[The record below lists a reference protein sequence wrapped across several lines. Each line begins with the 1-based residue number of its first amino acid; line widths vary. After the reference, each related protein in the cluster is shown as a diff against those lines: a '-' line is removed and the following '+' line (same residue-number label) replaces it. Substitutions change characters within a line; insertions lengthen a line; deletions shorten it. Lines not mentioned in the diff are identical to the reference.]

1 MNSKWT
7 EIVSIWLLVA
17 IVTVALIWRF
27 PTQGHLIEV
36 SFGAILAGSTALVS
50 VIHLFK
56 ADVEGF
62 VRKLIY
68 VGGGSTLILAIATAY
83 IFLSR

>member
-7 EIVSIWLLVA
+7 EIVSIWILVA

-27 PTQGHLIEV
+27 PGDGQLIEV

-56 ADVEGF
+56 ADVHGF

-68 VGGGSTLILAIATAY
+68 VAGGSTLILTAATAF

>member
-7 EIVSIWLLVA
+7 EIISIWILVA
-17 IVTVALIWRF
+17 IVTGALLWRF
-27 PTQGHLIEV
+27 PGEGHLIEV

-56 ADVEGF
+56 ADVDGF

-68 VGGGSTLILAIATAY
+68 VAGGSTLILALATAY